1 MILSLKCS
9 WKSQINESRHY
20 TLAQSVISM
29 HRMCNILQGD
39 RKSSNCL
46 SVEKFQSE
54 SNTLSEILSIL
65 TTKTLIG
72 VFLQC
77 PLYQHMAIPRL
88 YFQMLFSNKL
98 ECFLLHTY
106 RYISIFLQ
114 YYRCRTRIYLL
125 GCISSTV
132 RNEAFE
138 GKAAPFSY
146 FIRWKGLPPRYCIK
160 ISPNFSVLP
169 PSYRACDF
177 T

>member
-20 TLAQSVISM
+20 TLSQSVISM

-54 SNTLSEILSIL
+54 SNTLSEILSVL

-77 PLYQHMAIPRL
+77 PFYQHMAIRRL

-98 ECFLLHTY
+98 ECFLLPMSLSFFSIIDAGHAFIYLDASAQLSET
-106 RYISIFLQ
+106 RLLKEKLHLSHILSDEKVCHLDIVLKFHPIFLC
-114 YYRCRTRIYLL
+114 YPWVTGHAILL
-125 GCISSTV
+125 SM
-132 RNEAFE
+132 
-138 GKAAPFSY
+138 
-146 FIRWKGLPPRYCIK
+146 
-160 ISPNFSVLP
+160 
-169 PSYRACDF
+169 
-177 T
+177 